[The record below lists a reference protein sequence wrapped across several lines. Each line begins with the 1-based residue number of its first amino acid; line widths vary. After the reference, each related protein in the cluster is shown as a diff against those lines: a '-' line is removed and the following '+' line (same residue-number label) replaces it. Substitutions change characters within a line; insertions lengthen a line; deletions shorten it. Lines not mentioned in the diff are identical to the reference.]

1 MPPDRLV
8 EYLQNSQKI
17 NAAGCTVEVQ
27 KHLTRLSQDIQNPE
41 VFMSKY
47 NDLKEK
53 KYNVL
58 YLYEQ
63 SLNNDFISVWMH

>member
-17 NAAGCTVEVQ
+17 NAAGCSVEIQ
-27 KHLTRLSQDIQNPE
+27 THLTRLNQDIQNPE
-41 VFMSKY
+41 IFTSKY

-53 KYNVL
+53 K
-58 YLYEQ
+58 
-63 SLNNDFISVWMH
+63 

>member
-1 MPPDRLV
+1 M

-17 NAAGCTVEVQ
+17 NAAGCTVEVH

-41 VFMSKY
+41 AFMSKY

-53 KYNVL
+53 K
-58 YLYEQ
+58 
-63 SLNNDFISVWMH
+63 

>member
-8 EYLQNSQKI
+8 EYLQNSQTI

-27 KHLTRLSQDIQNPE
+27 KHLKRLSQDVPNSE
-41 VFMSKY
+41 AFMSKY

-53 KYNVL
+53 K
-58 YLYEQ
+58 
-63 SLNNDFISVWMH
+63 